1 MPRVTLLREH
11 ECHRNLLRRCD
22 DPYNVNFHK
31 YGAKG
36 ATYVPRWANFANF
49 YADMGPMPEGL
60 SLDRIDNTLPYSK
73 ENCRWANTT
82 QQNRNRDCNKLT
94 LEQAEEIR
102 KLYQTT
108 DLTQYKLATRFG
120 VHQSVISE
128 IVNNKA
134 WVKGAE
140 VEYA

>member
-60 SLDRIDNTLPYSK
+60 SLDRIDNAGSYSP
-73 ENCRWANTT
+73 ENCRWTT
-82 QQNRNRDCNKLT
+82 QATNNRNSGRVKLSQEAILHIRASAGKVPVST
-94 LEQAEEIR
+94 LAQQYGVNRRTIWTA
-102 KLYQTT
+102 QTQRT
-108 DLTQYKLATRFG
+108 WSN
-120 VHQSVISE
+120 V
-128 IVNNKA
+128 
-134 WVKGAE
+134 
-140 VEYA
+140 